1 MNPLR
6 GAPTWCAIATLVGLG
21 VALLGPA
28 SLRIPAVLLV
38 AVPLALMLYHLLR
51 RRS

>member
-6 GAPTWCAIATLVGLG
+6 GAPTWCAIATLAGLG
-21 VALLGPA
+21 VALLGPTF
-28 SLRIPAVLLV
+28 LRFPAVLLV
-38 AVPLALMLYHLLR
+38 AVPVAVMLYHLLR